1 MTQDSRFSKRQPPS
15 SPAQPRGTGRPPA
28 VQPWRSPDAL
38 PVTPPA
44 LPQPPRPQPDRQLY
58 TQVSPPPRTPAP
70 PVVRVPAPTRD
81 RPRRPPQS
89 PPPAAP
95 PTPPVPAK
103 ATKKAR
109 FIIGWQVWVML
120 SLATVLG
127 AGGLGAA
134 LLFKLPAL
142 PNCPSIFWPTASAS
156 LRVYCAQLAAN
167 KKTVD
172 DLLEAIELV
181 NGLPEN
187 HPMHGEVNR
196 YTETW
201 ADEILN
207 LAQDSFH
214 RGDLEG
220 AIAIA
225 RRIPMGTAARDLV
238 AERVSQWR
246 EVWAEGETIYAK
258 AETAM
263 LDQDLRLAFSLA
275 TQLLDVPNRY
285 WQTTKYEELGDL
297 ITAAREDGNRL
308 GQIQRLAR
316 RGGLSNLLQAIEMA
330 QEVQRISPA
339 YPAAQRLIARLGQDM
354 LTLAEAALDREDFAA
369 AMEIVEQ
376 VPEIDALQPELQ
388 DFRTLAQARAQSW
401 LGGTA
406 DLESAV
412 SQAQRIRRDRPL
424 YGRAQSLIGR
434 WQLEIRDV
442 VQLNQARRLANLDTL
457 PDLRAAIAEARQ
469 VPSSNPRGDEAQ
481 TLIQQWTTQIETVED
496 RPIVDQATAVAGAGD
511 LTAAIALARQVRS
524 GRALYAEAQEQI
536 QGWTRQLQRNEDMPI
551 LNEARRLA
559 SFGNLGQAIGTADQI
574 QSGRVLHAD
583 AQADI
588 RLWRGQLQARAS
600 LQEAQRV
607 AASGTP
613 NALLSGIRLASQVPD
628 NTDSYAE
635 ADRFIAQW
643 SQGVLQS
650 AQVLAGYDL
659 DGAIALLAQL
669 PRHPATAATAQQQ
682 LAAWRQARTPQ
693 SLPTLPPSAS
703 TAPVPESPMPST
715 NNEADPDKN

>member
-15 SPAQPRGTGRPPA
+15 SPAQPRGARRPPA
-28 VQPWRSPDAL
+28 VQPWRSPDAP

-44 LPQPPRPQPDRQLY
+44 LPQPPRPQPERPLY
-58 TQVSPPPRTPAP
+58 TQVSPPRTPAP
-70 PVVRVPAPTRD
+70 PVVRVPAPRD
-81 RPRRPPQS
+81 RPRRPT
-89 PPPAAP
+89 PPPAVP
-95 PTPPVPAK
+95 KTPSVPTKTP
-103 ATKKAR
+103 KKAR
-109 FIIGWQVWVML
+109 FTIGWQVWVML
-120 SLATVLG
+120 SLAMVFG

-134 LLFKLPAL
+134 LLFKIPAL

-187 HPMHGEVNR
+187 HPMRLEVNR

-201 ADEILN
+201 ADEILD

-225 RRIPMGTAARDLV
+225 RRIPTGTAASTLV
-238 AERVSQWR
+238 AERISQWR

-339 YPAAQRLIARLGQDM
+339 YPAAQRLIASLGQDM
-354 LTLAEAALDREDFAA
+354 LTLAEAALDREDFSA

-376 VPEIDALQPELQ
+376 VPEIEALQPELQ

-406 DLESAV
+406 DLEAAI

-442 VQLNQARRLANLDTL
+442 VQLNQARRLANLGTL

-469 VPSSNPRGDEAQ
+469 VPSRNPRGDEAQ
-481 TLIQQWTTQIETVED
+481 ALIQQWTTRIETVED
-496 RPIVDQATAVAGAGD
+496 RPIIDQATAVAGAGD
-511 LTAAIALARQVRS
+511 LPSAIALARQVAS

-536 QGWTRQLQRNEDMPI
+536 QGWTRQIQRNEDMPI

-559 SFGNLGQAIGTADQI
+559 SFGNLGQAIGTAEQI
-574 QSGRVLHAD
+574 QSGRVLYAD

-588 RLWRGQLQARAS
+588 RLWRGQLQARAT
-600 LQEAQRV
+600 LQDAQRV

-628 NTDSYAE
+628 NTDSYVE
-635 ADRFIAQW
+635 ADRLVAQW

-659 DGAIALLAQL
+659 EGAIALLEQL

-693 SLPTLPPSAS
+693 SLPTIPSSPSTEPALESPPPS
-703 TAPVPESPMPST
+703 PS
-715 NNEADPDKN
+715 NEGDPDKN